1 MAFHLTQLPESG
13 AYWSESS
20 HPLQQWHFI
29 GWGRKT
35 LKRWRG
41 DHFGEILTWV
51 VIAATW
57 WSHHRNPS
65 FFFFL
70 KSIFVKAMPG
80 SHITHHH
87 YCRKRPLAGQ
97 EGDRT
102 LGLQGVHK
110 KGQRSWVPEW
120 VAKTCPN
127 SHRSPRQLASGILET
142 AGGAGVGW
150 VLLCKQAVPMT
161 PTF

>member
-1 MAFHLTQLPESG
+1 MALYRLGQKDIEKVERGSVWGNPNLGSNCRHLVE
-13 AYWSESS
+13 
-20 HPLQQWHFI
+20 
-29 GWGRKT
+29 
-35 LKRWRG
+35 
-41 DHFGEILTWV
+41 
-51 VIAATW
+51 
-57 WSHHRNPS
+57 PS
-65 FFFFL
+65 QRPIFFFFFF

-102 LGLQGVHK
+102 LRLQGVHK